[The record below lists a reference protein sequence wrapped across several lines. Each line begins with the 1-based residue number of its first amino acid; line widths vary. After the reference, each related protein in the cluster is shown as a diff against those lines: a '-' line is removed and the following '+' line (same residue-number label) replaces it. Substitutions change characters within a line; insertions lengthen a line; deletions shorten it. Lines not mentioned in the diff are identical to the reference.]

1 MLIDLFGFNWQPYLI
16 PDTGI
21 TNGDD
26 GTVDDDMDEIDPDEL
41 KALLEDDDTED
52 DDKPEE
58 GEESVEEKKT
68 EEPSEPDSKLFS
80 QEDIDRIIGE
90 RLARERR
97 IQEERTMQEAE
108 AKRQQQEKDRWWET
122 RQQAQVK
129 RWTDLGY
136 EEEVA
141 TELAKEDVAKEYRL
155 WQAEE
160 RLKQYEA
167 QQQQGSKATQ
177 YRTDR
182 NEYIAKNPLAAKY
195 VQEIDD
201 FAQNGTALDFQTAMK
216 FVLGDKLIA
225 GDLLDS
231 IKTTTEQKTLA
242 NVNKRSKMSVEKGGS
257 AASTGAGSLTKSE
270 LIMAKRLGIAPKDYA
285 KNK

>member
-16 PDTGI
+16 PDTGV
-21 TNGDD
+21 TGGDD
-26 GTVDDDMDEIDPDEL
+26 TVDDDLEEIDADEL
-41 KALLEDDDTED
+41 KNLLENDDSEEDTN
-52 DDKPEE
+52 PEE
-58 GEESVEEKKT
+58 VEEETKEEE
-68 EEPSEPDSKLFS
+68 EEPPKSETKLFT

-97 IQEERTMQEAE
+97 IQEERAIQEADARKQE
-108 AKRQQQEKDRWWET
+108 QEMNRWWGNRQQEQI
-122 RQQAQVK
+122 K

-141 TELAKEDVAKEYRL
+141 VNLAREDVAREYRL

-160 RLKQYEA
+160 RLRQYEV
-167 QQQQGSKATQ
+167 QQQQGSKTTQ
-177 YRTDR
+177 YMTDR

-195 VQEIDD
+195 IQEIDD
-201 FAQNGTALDFQTAMK
+201 FAQNGLVLDFQTAMK

-242 NVNKRSKMSVEKGGS
+242 NVSKRSKMSVEKGGS
-257 AASTGAGSLTKSE
+257 AATAGAGSLNKSE
-270 LIMAKRLGIAPKDYA
+270 IAMAKRLGISPKDYA

>member
-16 PDTGI
+16 PDTGV
-21 TNGDD
+21 TGGDD
-26 GTVDDDMDEIDPDEL
+26 TVDDDLEEIDADEL
-41 KALLEDDDTED
+41 KNLLENDDSEEDTN
-52 DDKPEE
+52 PEE
-58 GEESVEEKKT
+58 VEEETKEEE
-68 EEPSEPDSKLFS
+68 EEPPKSETKLFT

-97 IQEERTMQEAE
+97 IQEERAIQEAE
-108 AKRQQQEKDRWWET
+108 ARKQEQEMNRWWGNRQQEQI
-122 RQQAQVK
+122 K

-141 TELAKEDVAKEYRL
+141 VNLAREDVAREYRL

-160 RLKQYEA
+160 RLRQYEV
-167 QQQQGSKATQ
+167 QQQQGSKTTQ
-177 YRTDR
+177 YMTDR

-195 VQEIDD
+195 IQEIDD
-201 FAQNGTALDFQTAMK
+201 FAQNGAVLDFQTAMK

-242 NVNKRSKMSVEKGGS
+242 NVSKRSKMSVEKGGS
-257 AASTGAGSLTKSE
+257 AATAGAGSLNKSE
-270 LIMAKRLGIAPKDYA
+270 IAMAKRLGISPKEYA

>member
-16 PDTGI
+16 PDTGV
-21 TNGDD
+21 TGGDD
-26 GTVDDDMDEIDPDEL
+26 TVDDDLEEIDADEL
-41 KALLEDDDTED
+41 KNLLENDDSEEDTN
-52 DDKPEE
+52 PEE
-58 GEESVEEKKT
+58 VEEETKEEE
-68 EEPSEPDSKLFS
+68 EEPPKSETKLFT

-97 IQEERTMQEAE
+97 IQEERAIQEADARKQE
-108 AKRQQQEKDRWWET
+108 QEMNRWWGNRQQEQI
-122 RQQAQVK
+122 K

-141 TELAKEDVAKEYRL
+141 VNLAREDVAREYRL

-160 RLKQYEA
+160 RLRQYEV
-167 QQQQGSKATQ
+167 QQQQGSKTTQ
-177 YRTDR
+177 YMTDR

-195 VQEIDD
+195 IQEIDD
-201 FAQNGTALDFQTAMK
+201 FAQNGLVLDFQTAMK

-242 NVNKRSKMSVEKGGS
+242 NVSKRSKMSVEKGGS
-257 AASTGAGSLTKSE
+257 AATAGAGSLNKSE
-270 LIMAKRLGIAPKDYA
+270 LAMAKRLGISPKDYA

>member
-16 PDTGI
+16 PDTGV
-21 TNGDD
+21 TGGDD
-26 GTVDDDMDEIDPDEL
+26 TVDDDLEEIDADEL
-41 KALLEDDDTED
+41 KNFLENDDSEEDTN
-52 DDKPEE
+52 PEE
-58 GEESVEEKKT
+58 VEEETKEEE
-68 EEPSEPDSKLFS
+68 EEPPKSETKLFT

-97 IQEERTMQEAE
+97 IQEERAIQEADARKQE
-108 AKRQQQEKDRWWET
+108 QEMNRWWGNRQQEQI
-122 RQQAQVK
+122 K

-141 TELAKEDVAKEYRL
+141 VNLAREDVAREYRL

-160 RLKQYEA
+160 RLRQYEV
-167 QQQQGSKATQ
+167 QQQQGSKTTQ
-177 YRTDR
+177 YMTDR

-195 VQEIDD
+195 IQEIDD
-201 FAQNGTALDFQTAMK
+201 FAQNGLVLDFQTAMK

-242 NVNKRSKMSVEKGGS
+242 NVSKRSKMSVEKGGS
-257 AASTGAGSLTKSE
+257 AATAGAGSLNKSE
-270 LIMAKRLGIAPKDYA
+270 LAMAKRLGISPKDYA

>member
-16 PDTGI
+16 PDTGV
-21 TNGDD
+21 TGGDD
-26 GTVDDDMDEIDPDEL
+26 TVDDDLEEIDADEL
-41 KALLEDDDTED
+41 KNLLENDDSEEDTN
-52 DDKPEE
+52 PEE
-58 GEESVEEKKT
+58 VEEETKEEE
-68 EEPSEPDSKLFS
+68 EEPPKSETKLFT

-97 IQEERTMQEAE
+97 IQEERAIQEAE
-108 AKRQQQEKDRWWET
+108 ARKQEQEMNRWWET

-141 TELAKEDVAKEYRL
+141 VNLAREDVAREYRL

-160 RLKQYEA
+160 RLRQYEV
-167 QQQQGSKATQ
+167 QQQQGSKTTQ
-177 YRTDR
+177 YMTDR

-195 VQEIDD
+195 IQEIDD
-201 FAQNGTALDFQTAMK
+201 FAQNGAVLDFQTAMK

-242 NVNKRSKMSVEKGGS
+242 NVSKRSKMSVEKGGS
-257 AASTGAGSLTKSE
+257 AATAGAGSLNKSE
-270 LIMAKRLGIAPKDYA
+270 LAMAKRLGISPKEYA

>member
-16 PDTGI
+16 PDTGV
-21 TNGDD
+21 TGGDD
-26 GTVDDDMDEIDPDEL
+26 TVDDDLEEIDADEL
-41 KALLEDDDTED
+41 KNLLENDDSEEDTN
-52 DDKPEE
+52 PEE
-58 GEESVEEKKT
+58 VEEETKEEE
-68 EEPSEPDSKLFS
+68 EEPPKSETKLFT

-97 IQEERTMQEAE
+97 IQEERAIQEADARKQE
-108 AKRQQQEKDRWWET
+108 QEMNRWWGNRQQEQI
-122 RQQAQVK
+122 K

-141 TELAKEDVAKEYRL
+141 VNLAREDVAREYRL

-160 RLKQYEA
+160 RLRQYEV
-167 QQQQGSKATQ
+167 QQQQGSKTTQ
-177 YRTDR
+177 YMTDR

-195 VQEIDD
+195 IQEIDD
-201 FAQNGTALDFQTAMK
+201 FAQNGLVLDFQTAMK

-242 NVNKRSKMSVEKGGS
+242 NVSKRSKMSVEKGGS
-257 AASTGAGSLTKSE
+257 AATAGAGNLNKSE
-270 LIMAKRLGIAPKDYA
+270 LAMAKRLGISPKDYA

>member
-1 MLIDLFGFNWQPYLI
+1 MLIDLFGFNRQPYLI

-201 FAQNGTALDFQTAMK
+201 FAQNGAVLDFQTAMK

>member
-16 PDTGI
+16 PDTGV
-21 TNGDD
+21 TGGDD
-26 GTVDDDMDEIDPDEL
+26 TVDDDLEEIDADEL
-41 KALLEDDDTED
+41 KNLLENDDSEEDTN
-52 DDKPEE
+52 PEE
-58 GEESVEEKKT
+58 VEEETKEEE
-68 EEPSEPDSKLFS
+68 EEPPKSETKLFT

-97 IQEERTMQEAE
+97 IQEERAIQEAE
-108 AKRQQQEKDRWWET
+108 ARKQEQEMNRWWGNRQQEQI
-122 RQQAQVK
+122 K

-141 TELAKEDVAKEYRL
+141 VNLAREDVAREYRL

-160 RLKQYEA
+160 RLRQYEV
-167 QQQQGSKATQ
+167 QQQQGSKTTQ
-177 YRTDR
+177 YMTDR

-195 VQEIDD
+195 IQEIDD
-201 FAQNGTALDFQTAMK
+201 FAQNGSVLDFQTAMK
-216 FVLGDKLIA
+216 FILGDKLIA

-242 NVNKRSKMSVEKGGS
+242 NVSKRSKMSVEKGGS
-257 AASTGAGSLTKSE
+257 AATAGAGSLNKSE
-270 LIMAKRLGIAPKDYA
+270 LAMAKRLGISPKEYA

>member
-1 MLIDLFGFNWQPYLI
+1 MFNDLFGFNWQPYLI
-16 PDTGI
+16 PDTGV
-21 TNGDD
+21 TGGDD
-26 GTVDDDMDEIDPDEL
+26 TVDDDLEEIDADEL
-41 KALLEDDDTED
+41 KNLLENDDSEEDTN
-52 DDKPEE
+52 PEE
-58 GEESVEEKKT
+58 VEEETKEEE
-68 EEPSEPDSKLFS
+68 EEPPKSETKLFT

-97 IQEERTMQEAE
+97 IQEERAIQEADARKQE
-108 AKRQQQEKDRWWET
+108 QEMNRWWGNRQQEQI
-122 RQQAQVK
+122 K

-141 TELAKEDVAKEYRL
+141 VNLAREDVAKEYRL

-160 RLKQYEA
+160 RLRQYEV
-167 QQQQGSKATQ
+167 QQQQRSKTTQ
-177 YRTDR
+177 YMTDR

-195 VQEIDD
+195 IQEIDD
-201 FAQNGTALDFQTAMK
+201 FAQNGSVLDFQTAMK

-242 NVNKRSKMSVEKGGS
+242 NVSKRSKMSVEKGGS
-257 AASTGAGSLTKSE
+257 AATAGAGSLNKSE
-270 LIMAKRLGIAPKDYA
+270 LAMAKRLGISPKEYA

>member
-1 MLIDLFGFNWQPYLI
+1 MFNDLFGFNWQPYLI

-21 TNGDD
+21 TGGDD
-26 GTVDDDMDEIDPDEL
+26 GTVDDDLDEIDPDEL
-41 KALLEDDDTED
+41 KNLLENDDSEEDTN
-52 DDKPEE
+52 PEE
-58 GEESVEEKKT
+58 VEEEAEVEE
-68 EEPSEPDSKLFS
+68 EEPPKSENKLFT

-97 IQEERTMQEAE
+97 IQEERAMQEAE
-108 AKRQQQEKDRWWET
+108 AKKQEQEMNRWWGNRQQEQI
-122 RQQAQVK
+122 K

-141 TELAKEDVAKEYRL
+141 VNLAREDVAREYRL

-160 RLKQYEA
+160 RLRQYEV
-167 QQQQGSKATQ
+167 QQQQRSKTTQ
-177 YRTDR
+177 YMTDR

-195 VQEIDD
+195 IQEIDD
-201 FAQNGTALDFQTAMK
+201 FAQNGSVLDFQTAMK

-242 NVNKRSKMSVEKGGS
+242 NVSKRSKMSVEKGGS
-257 AASTGAGSLTKSE
+257 AATAGAGSLNKSE
-270 LIMAKRLGIAPKDYA
+270 LAMAKRLGISPKEYA

>member
-1 MLIDLFGFNWQPYLI
+1 MFNDLFGFNWQPYLI
-16 PDTGI
+16 PDTGV
-21 TNGDD
+21 TGGD
-26 GTVDDDMDEIDPDEL
+26 GTVDDDLEEIDADEL
-41 KALLEDDDTED
+41 KNLLENDDSEEDTN
-52 DDKPEE
+52 PEE
-58 GEESVEEKKT
+58 VEEETKEEE
-68 EEPSEPDSKLFS
+68 EEPPKSETKLFT

-97 IQEERTMQEAE
+97 IQEERAMQEAD
-108 AKRQQQEKDRWWET
+108 AKKQEQEMNRWWGNRQQELI
-122 RQQAQVK
+122 K

-141 TELAKEDVAKEYRL
+141 VNLAREDVAREYRL

-160 RLKQYEA
+160 RLRQYEV
-167 QQQQGSKATQ
+167 QQQQGSKTTQ
-177 YRTDR
+177 YMTDR

-195 VQEIDD
+195 IQEIDD
-201 FAQNGTALDFQTAMK
+201 FAQNGSVLDFQTAMK

-242 NVNKRSKMSVEKGGS
+242 NVSKRSKMSVEKGGS
-257 AASTGAGSLTKSE
+257 AATAGAGSLNKSE
-270 LIMAKRLGIAPKDYA
+270 LAMAKRLGISPKEYA

>member
-1 MLIDLFGFNWQPYLI
+1 MLIDLFGFNGQPYLI
-16 PDTGI
+16 PDTGV
-21 TNGDD
+21 TGGDD
-26 GTVDDDMDEIDPDEL
+26 TVDDDLEEIDADEL
-41 KALLEDDDTED
+41 KNLLENDDSEEDTN
-52 DDKPEE
+52 PEE
-58 GEESVEEKKT
+58 VEEETKEEE
-68 EEPSEPDSKLFS
+68 EEPPKSETKLFT

-97 IQEERTMQEAE
+97 IQEERAIQEAE
-108 AKRQQQEKDRWWET
+108 ARKQEQEMNRWWGNRQQEQI
-122 RQQAQVK
+122 K

-141 TELAKEDVAKEYRL
+141 VNLAREDVAREYRL

-160 RLKQYEA
+160 RLRQYEV
-167 QQQQGSKATQ
+167 QQQQGSKTTQ
-177 YRTDR
+177 YMTDR

-195 VQEIDD
+195 IQEIDD
-201 FAQNGTALDFQTAMK
+201 FAQNGAVLDFQTAMR

-242 NVNKRSKMSVEKGGS
+242 NVSKRSKMSVEKGGS
-257 AASTGAGSLTKSE
+257 AATAGAGSLNKSE
-270 LIMAKRLGIAPKDYA
+270 LAMAKRLGISPKEYA

>member
-1 MLIDLFGFNWQPYLI
+1 MFNDLFGFNWQPYLI
-16 PDTGI
+16 PDTGV
-21 TNGDD
+21 TGGD
-26 GTVDDDMDEIDPDEL
+26 GTVDDDLEEIDADEL
-41 KALLEDDDTED
+41 KNLLENDDSEEDTN
-52 DDKPEE
+52 PEE
-58 GEESVEEKKT
+58 VEEETKEEE
-68 EEPSEPDSKLFS
+68 EEPPKSETKLFT

-97 IQEERTMQEAE
+97 IQEERAIQEADARKQE
-108 AKRQQQEKDRWWET
+108 QEMNRWWGNRQQELI
-122 RQQAQVK
+122 K

-141 TELAKEDVAKEYRL
+141 VNLAREDVAREYRL

-160 RLKQYEA
+160 RLRQYEV
-167 QQQQGSKATQ
+167 QQQQGSKTTQ
-177 YRTDR
+177 YMTDR

-195 VQEIDD
+195 IQEIDD
-201 FAQNGTALDFQTAMK
+201 FAQNGSVLDFQTAMK

-242 NVNKRSKMSVEKGGS
+242 NVSKRSKMSVEKGGS
-257 AASTGAGSLTKSE
+257 AATAGAGSLNKSE
-270 LIMAKRLGIAPKDYA
+270 IAMAKRLGISPKEYA

>member
-16 PDTGI
+16 PDTGV
-21 TNGDD
+21 TGGDD
-26 GTVDDDMDEIDPDEL
+26 TVDDDLDEIDPDEL
-41 KALLEDDDTED
+41 KNLLENDDSEEDTN
-52 DDKPEE
+52 PEE
-58 GEESVEEKKT
+58 VEEET
-68 EEPSEPDSKLFS
+68 EEEEEEPPKSETKLFS

-97 IQEERTMQEAE
+97 IQEERAIQEADARKQE
-108 AKRQQQEKDRWWET
+108 QEMNRWWGNRQQEQI
-122 RQQAQVK
+122 K

-141 TELAKEDVAKEYRL
+141 VNLAREDVAREYRL

-160 RLKQYEA
+160 RLRQYEV
-167 QQQQGSKATQ
+167 QQQQGSKTTQ
-177 YRTDR
+177 YMTDR

-195 VQEIDD
+195 IQEIDD
-201 FAQNGTALDFQTAMK
+201 FAQNGSVLDFQTAMK

-242 NVNKRSKMSVEKGGS
+242 NVSKRSKMSVEKGGS
-257 AASTGAGSLTKSE
+257 AATAGAGSLNKSE
-270 LIMAKRLGIAPKDYA
+270 LAMAKRLGISPKEYA

>member
-1 MLIDLFGFNWQPYLI
+1 MFNDLFGFNWQPYLI
-16 PDTGI
+16 PDTGV
-21 TNGDD
+21 TGGD
-26 GTVDDDMDEIDPDEL
+26 GTVDDDLEEIDADEL
-41 KALLEDDDTED
+41 KNLLENDDSEEDTN
-52 DDKPEE
+52 PEE
-58 GEESVEEKKT
+58 VEEETKEEE
-68 EEPSEPDSKLFS
+68 EEPPKSETKLFT

-97 IQEERTMQEAE
+97 IQEERAIQEADARKQE
-108 AKRQQQEKDRWWET
+108 QEMNRWWGNRQQELI
-122 RQQAQVK
+122 K

-141 TELAKEDVAKEYRL
+141 VNLAREDVAREYRL

-160 RLKQYEA
+160 RLRQYEV
-167 QQQQGSKATQ
+167 QQQQGSKTTQ
-177 YRTDR
+177 YMTDR

-195 VQEIDD
+195 IQEIDD
-201 FAQNGTALDFQTAMK
+201 FAQNGSVLDFQTAMK

-242 NVNKRSKMSVEKGGS
+242 NVSKRSKMSVEKGGS
-257 AASTGAGSLTKSE
+257 AATAGAGSLNKSE
-270 LIMAKRLGIAPKDYA
+270 LAMAKRLGISPKEYA

>member
-16 PDTGI
+16 PDTGV
-21 TNGDD
+21 TGGDD
-26 GTVDDDMDEIDPDEL
+26 DTVDDDLEEIDADEL
-41 KALLEDDDTED
+41 KNLLENDDSEEDTN
-52 DDKPEE
+52 PEE
-58 GEESVEEKKT
+58 VEEETKEEE
-68 EEPSEPDSKLFS
+68 EEPPKSETKLFT

-97 IQEERTMQEAE
+97 IQEERAIQEADARKQE
-108 AKRQQQEKDRWWET
+108 QEMNRWWGNRQQEQI
-122 RQQAQVK
+122 K

-141 TELAKEDVAKEYRL
+141 VNLAREDVAREYRL

-160 RLKQYEA
+160 RLRQYEV
-167 QQQQGSKATQ
+167 QQQQGSKTTQ
-177 YRTDR
+177 YMTDR

-195 VQEIDD
+195 IQEIDD
-201 FAQNGTALDFQTAMK
+201 FAQNGLVLDFQTAMK

-242 NVNKRSKMSVEKGGS
+242 NVSKRSKMSVEKGGS
-257 AASTGAGSLTKSE
+257 AATAGASSLNKSE
-270 LIMAKRLGIAPKDYA
+270 LAMAKRLGISPKDYA

>member
-16 PDTGI
+16 PDTGV
-21 TNGDD
+21 TGGDD
-26 GTVDDDMDEIDPDEL
+26 TVDDDLEEIDADEL
-41 KALLEDDDTED
+41 KNLLENDDSEEDTN
-52 DDKPEE
+52 PEE
-58 GEESVEEKKT
+58 VEEET
-68 EEPSEPDSKLFS
+68 EEEEEEPPKSENKLFT

-97 IQEERTMQEAE
+97 IQEERAIQEAE
-108 AKRQQQEKDRWWET
+108 AKKQEQEMNRWWGNRQQEQI
-122 RQQAQVK
+122 K

-141 TELAKEDVAKEYRL
+141 VNLAREDVAREYRL

-160 RLKQYEA
+160 RLRQYEV
-167 QQQQGSKATQ
+167 QQQQRSKTTQ
-177 YRTDR
+177 YMTDR

-195 VQEIDD
+195 IQEIDD
-201 FAQNGTALDFQTAMK
+201 FAQNGSVLDFQTAMK

-242 NVNKRSKMSVEKGGS
+242 NVSKRSKMSVEKGGS
-257 AASTGAGSLTKSE
+257 AATAGTGNLNKSE
-270 LIMAKRLGIAPKDYA
+270 LAMAKRLGISPKEYA

>member
-16 PDTGI
+16 PDTGV
-21 TNGDD
+21 TGGDD
-26 GTVDDDMDEIDPDEL
+26 TVDDDLEEIDADEL
-41 KALLEDDDTED
+41 KNLLENDDSEEDTN
-52 DDKPEE
+52 PEE
-58 GEESVEEKKT
+58 VEEET
-68 EEPSEPDSKLFS
+68 EEEEEEPPKSENKLFT

-97 IQEERTMQEAE
+97 IQEERAMQEAE
-108 AKRQQQEKDRWWET
+108 AKKQEQEMNRWWGNRQQEQI
-122 RQQAQVK
+122 K

-141 TELAKEDVAKEYRL
+141 VNLAREDVAREYRL

-160 RLKQYEA
+160 RLRQYEV
-167 QQQQGSKATQ
+167 QQQQGSKTTQ
-177 YRTDR
+177 YMTDR

-195 VQEIDD
+195 IQEIDD
-201 FAQNGTALDFQTAMK
+201 FAQNGSVLDFQTAMK

-242 NVNKRSKMSVEKGGS
+242 NVSKRSKMSVEKGGS
-257 AASTGAGSLTKSE
+257 AATAGAGSLNKSE
-270 LIMAKRLGIAPKDYA
+270 LAMAKRLGISPKEYA

>member
-1 MLIDLFGFNWQPYLI
+1 MFNDLFGFNWQPYLI
-16 PDTGI
+16 PDTGV
-21 TNGDD
+21 TGGDD
-26 GTVDDDMDEIDPDEL
+26 TVDEDLEEIDADEL
-41 KALLEDDDTED
+41 KNLLENDDSEEETN
-52 DDKPEE
+52 PEE
-58 GEESVEEKKT
+58 VEEETKEEE
-68 EEPSEPDSKLFS
+68 EEPPKSETKLFT

-97 IQEERTMQEAE
+97 IQEERAIQEADARKQE
-108 AKRQQQEKDRWWET
+108 QEMNRWWGNRQQEQI
-122 RQQAQVK
+122 K

-141 TELAKEDVAKEYRL
+141 VNLAREDVAREYRL

-160 RLKQYEA
+160 RLRQYEV
-167 QQQQGSKATQ
+167 QQQQGSKTTQ
-177 YRTDR
+177 YMTDR

-195 VQEIDD
+195 IQEIDD
-201 FAQNGTALDFQTAMK
+201 FAQNGLVLDFQTAMK

-242 NVNKRSKMSVEKGGS
+242 NVSKRSKMSVEKGGS
-257 AASTGAGSLTKSE
+257 AATAGAGSLNKSE
-270 LIMAKRLGIAPKDYA
+270 IAMAKRLGISPKEYA

>member
-1 MLIDLFGFNWQPYLI
+1 MLIDLFGFNRQPYLM
-16 PDTGI
+16 PDTGV
-21 TNGDD
+21 TDGDD
-26 GTVDDDMDEIDPDEL
+26 GTVDDDLDEIDPDEL
-41 KALLEDDDTED
+41 KNLLENDDSEEDTN
-52 DDKPEE
+52 PEE
-58 GEESVEEKKT
+58 VEEETKEEE
-68 EEPSEPDSKLFS
+68 EEPPKSETKLFT

-97 IQEERTMQEAE
+97 IQEERAMQEAE
-108 AKRQQQEKDRWWET
+108 ARKQEQEMNRWWET
-122 RQQAQVK
+122 RQQEQIK

-141 TELAKEDVAKEYRL
+141 VNLAREDVAREYRL

-160 RLKQYEA
+160 RLRQYEV
-167 QQQQGSKATQ
+167 QQQQGSKTTQ
-177 YRTDR
+177 YMTDR

-195 VQEIDD
+195 IQEIDD
-201 FAQNGTALDFQTAMK
+201 FAQNGAVLDFQTAMR

-242 NVNKRSKMSVEKGGS
+242 NVSKRSKMSVEKGGS
-257 AASTGAGSLTKSE
+257 AATAGAGSLNKSE
-270 LIMAKRLGIAPKDYA
+270 LAMAKRLGISPKEYA

>member
-16 PDTGI
+16 PDTGV
-21 TNGDD
+21 TGGDD
-26 GTVDDDMDEIDPDEL
+26 TVDDDLEEIDADEL
-41 KALLEDDDTED
+41 KNLLENDDSEEDTN
-52 DDKPEE
+52 PEE
-58 GEESVEEKKT
+58 VEEET
-68 EEPSEPDSKLFS
+68 EEEEEEPPKSENKLFT

-97 IQEERTMQEAE
+97 IQEERAIQEADARKQE
-108 AKRQQQEKDRWWET
+108 QEMNRWWGNRQQEQI
-122 RQQAQVK
+122 K

-141 TELAKEDVAKEYRL
+141 VNLAREDVAREYRL

-160 RLKQYEA
+160 RLRQYEV
-167 QQQQGSKATQ
+167 QQQQGSKTTQ
-177 YRTDR
+177 YMTDR

-195 VQEIDD
+195 IQEIDD
-201 FAQNGTALDFQTAMK
+201 FAQNGSVLDFQTAMK

-242 NVNKRSKMSVEKGGS
+242 NVSKRSKMSVEKGGS
-257 AASTGAGSLTKSE
+257 AATAGAGSLNKSE
-270 LIMAKRLGIAPKDYA
+270 IAMAKRLGISPKEYA